1 MKKTLT
7 KILIILILF
16 VGFSFI
22 PSNENFTAKATVLQG
37 YVEKI
42 PPAFFGTWR
51 VKSKL
56 LTTDNPIIFK
66 IKSIDIW
73 NLTQENDVIILSN
86 PFSGATGEV
95 KIDAIKNK
103 TIKFTKKGRL
113 DNKILTDTVEITI
126 NENSFIGINNLLLET
141 ISDIDGKVIKTE
153 TAQYAITGERLAGQS
168 I

>member
-22 PSNENFTAKATVLQG
+22 PSNEIFTAKATVLQG

-73 NLTQENDVIILSN
+73 NLTQQNDVIILSN